1 MGRAVRHTSRRN
13 CFSHRINYVDKYAAR
28 FYDSSGNA
36 PDQVM
41 VQVGSGKI
49 SITDTTFD
57 IPFEDLQLQVGGHG
71 GDRFKLICEKQ
82 NVAIV
87 SEDRALLHALAET
100 ARGTELGKQAAQAD
114 HRIVKRGSH
123 NTRYWA
129 IVVGVVCALAI
140 TVYLLL
146 DPMSAAVA
154 TMIDPKFEIKL
165 GDMLARTD
173 KLDKKSENYHRVI
186 GIGQKLTAQLE
197 KCPYKFQFFV
207 KKDKEVNACAY
218 PGGIIIINSALIEK
232 SKNDDE
238 LAGVMAH
245 EIGHV
250 IHRHTLKQA
259 LHNCG
264 LITCLSLV
272 SGGVSGPGEAEKL
285 ETVFALAQKLESL
298 NFSRAQESDADI
310 TGLELEVKAG
320 YSGEGIINF
329 FKRLEREENT
339 LGPGSAR
346 LFSVLS
352 THPMSADR
360 AAKIEAELKRLKQR
374 AGGPE

>member
-1 MGRAVRHTSRRN
+1 MGWAICHTPRRTRL
-13 CFSHRINYVDKYAAR
+13 SYRIISVEKYQAR

-36 PDQVM
+36 PDQVE
-41 VQVGSGKI
+41 VQVESGKI
-49 SITDTTFD
+49 SICGSSFA

-71 GDRFKLICEKQ
+71 GDRFKLICQKQ
-82 NVAIV
+82 NVAIL
-87 SEDRALLHALAET
+87 SEDRSLLHALAEA
-100 ARGTELGKQAAQAD
+100 ARGTELGKQAAHAD
-114 HRIVKRGSH
+114 HKIVKRGTH
-123 NTRYWA
+123 NARYWS
-129 IVVGVVCALAI
+129 IVVSVICALAI
-140 TVYLLL
+140 TGYLLL
-146 DPMSAAVA
+146 DPMSAAIA

-173 KLDKKSENYHRVI
+173 KLDKKSDNFHRVA
-186 GIGQKLTAQLE
+186 GIGQKLTQQLE
-197 KCPYKFQFFV
+197 KSPYKFQFFV
-207 KKDKEVNACAY
+207 KKDKEINACAY

-232 SKNDDE
+232 AKDDDE
-238 LAGVMAH
+238 IAGVMAH

-298 NFSRAQESDADI
+298 NFSRGQETDADL
-310 TGLELEVKAG
+310 TGLKLEVKAG
-320 YSGEGIINF
+320 YSGQGIINF
-329 FKRLEREENT
+329 FKRLEREENS

-346 LFSVLS
+346 LFAVLS

-360 AAKIEAELKRLKQR
+360 VAKIEAELQRLKKETGQ
-374 AGGPE
+374 P

>member
-1 MGRAVRHTSRRN
+1 MGRSICHTPGRT
-13 CFSHRINYVDKYAAR
+13 CITHRINHVDKYQAR

-36 PDQVM
+36 PDQVQ
-41 VQVGSGKI
+41 VQVESGKV
-49 SITDTTFD
+49 SICGTTFG
-57 IPFEDLQLQVGGHG
+57 IPFEELRLEVGGHD
-71 GDRFKLICEKQ
+71 GDRFKLSSEKQ
-82 NVAIV
+82 NVTIV
-87 SEDRALLHALAET
+87 SEDRTFLHALSEA

-114 HRIVKRGSH
+114 HKIVKRGSH
-123 NTRYWA
+123 KARYWS
-129 IVVGVVCALAI
+129 IVVGVVLALGI
-140 TVYLLL
+140 TGYLIL
-146 DPMSAAVA
+146 DPMSAAIA

-165 GDMLARTD
+165 GEMLARTD
-173 KLDKKSENYHRVI
+173 KLDKKSENYLRVT
-186 GIGQKLTAQLE
+186 GIAQKLTAQLE

-232 SKNDDE
+232 AKNDDE

-298 NFSRAQESDADI
+298 NFSRAQETDADI

-320 YSGEGIINF
+320 YSGEGIVNF

-360 AAKIEAELKRLKQR
+360 AAKIEAELKRLKQTS
-374 AGGPE
+374 GQP